1 MAVHWQQEFILSA
14 NLFFIVA
21 QRRRITC
28 AEKTK
33 MNAEEEM
40 IFIELL
46 FAHRHLWMTFQEYR
60 YLQEHP
66 EMDWETT
73 HRIFHEES
81 DEVYNSLADALR
93 ERQPIR
99 DKLRTVLLQ
108 SHLTEVEVRDQ
119 MKKAH

>member
-1 MAVHWQQEFILSA
+1 MTTE
-14 NLFFIVA
+14 
-21 QRRRITC
+21 
-28 AEKTK
+28 EK
-33 MNAEEEM
+33 M

-66 EMDWETT
+66 EMDWETA
-73 HRIFHEES
+73 HEIFFEES

-93 ERQPIR
+93 EEQPIR

-108 SHLTEVEVRDQ
+108 SQLTEVEVRDR
-119 MKKAH
+119 MKKEHD